1 MALQTALDFIDRVRR
16 DSAFRKA
23 GYAASLDHKFTAWL
37 KESGFNFNQSEIWDA
52 FRSMLLKCKDE
63 EAADE
68 VKELRVW
75 YMLLAGESEESGGSC
90 GSCAKKGSC
99 GGSCA

>member
-23 GYAASLDHKFTAWL
+23 AYAASLDHKFTAWL
-37 KESGFNFNQSEIWDA
+37 NESGYVFHPSEIWDA
-52 FRSMLLKCKDE
+52 FRSMLLKCRDE

-75 YMLLAGESEESGGSC
+75 YTLLAGESENESSC
-90 GSCAKKGSC
+90 GGCAKKGSC
-99 GGSCA
+99 SGSCS